1 MMSHRAGARS
11 LLETVRSL
19 SFKMQIHSTGAI
31 KPRKKVDDQ
40 ATVTISAGDLIVY
53 AYLHE

>member
-1 MMSHRAGARS
+1 MMSHRAGARR
-11 LLETVRSL
+11 RSL